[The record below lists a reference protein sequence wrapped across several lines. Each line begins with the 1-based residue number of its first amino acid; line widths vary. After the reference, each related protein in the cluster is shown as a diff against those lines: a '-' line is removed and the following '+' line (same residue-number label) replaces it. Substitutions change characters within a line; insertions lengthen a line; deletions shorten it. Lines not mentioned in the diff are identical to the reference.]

1 MDDRAAR
8 AIAEG
13 LRAGD
18 SSAWRELYDS
28 FAVPTW
34 RLVARWL
41 GANSADV
48 ADVVQETFLA
58 AARSAQ
64 NFDPDKGSLW
74 WWLCGIARN
83 QAALHGRRTARRR
96 QVIGEIESLDD
107 PEFAAPFEGD
117 PCAMLL
123 VAEQAEIVRAVL
135 LELPDEYA
143 LLLSAKYFDDVSVE
157 ELAAATR
164 SSEVAVRSKLA
175 RARGAFRVA
184 FGRQMKAAACSV

>member
-18 SSAWRELYDS
+18 ASAWRELYDS

-58 AARSAQ
+58 AARSAR
-64 NFDPDKGSLW
+64 NFDPHKGSLW
-74 WWLCGIARN
+74 WWLCGIARH

-96 QVIGEIESLDD
+96 QVIGEFDSLDD
-107 PEFAAPFEGD
+107 PEFAAPFEVD
-117 PCAMLL
+117 PCETLL
-123 VAEQAEIVRAVL
+123 IAGVTMISIRC
-135 LELPDEYA
+135 
-143 LLLSAKYFDDVSVE
+143 
-157 ELAAATR
+157 
-164 SSEVAVRSKLA
+164 
-175 RARGAFRVA
+175 G
-184 FGRQMKAAACSV
+184 CS